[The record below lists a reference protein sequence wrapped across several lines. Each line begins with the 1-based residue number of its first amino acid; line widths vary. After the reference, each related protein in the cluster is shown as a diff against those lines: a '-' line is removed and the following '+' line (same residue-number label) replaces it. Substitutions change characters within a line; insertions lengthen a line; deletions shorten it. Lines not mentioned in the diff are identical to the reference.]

1 MGGRGSAGGFGG
13 SLSNVLA
20 NYENKIRND
29 STETAV
35 VLDAKGKVLIDKSDG
50 NKNQVT
56 IDPAD
61 VPKLR
66 DSIFT
71 HNHPNGSAFSR
82 EDLER

>member
-35 VLDAKGKVLIDKSDG
+35 VLDASITIRTDPLSAGKIWKRRIRAV
-50 NKNQVT
+50 
-56 IDPAD
+56 
-61 VPKLR
+61 
-66 DSIFT
+66 
-71 HNHPNGSAFSR
+71 
-82 EDLER
+82 